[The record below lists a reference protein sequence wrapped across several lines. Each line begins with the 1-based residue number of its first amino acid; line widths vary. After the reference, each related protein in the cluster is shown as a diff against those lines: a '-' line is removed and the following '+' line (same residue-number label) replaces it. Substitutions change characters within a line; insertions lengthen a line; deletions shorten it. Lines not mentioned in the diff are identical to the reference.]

1 MKREDLD
8 ALHYITPIAN
18 VLSILTH
25 GIMSHK
31 RAATLPHQ
39 SIAMAEIQ
47 DRRRQV
53 VIPNARPLH
62 EYVNLYLCARNPMM
76 YKRRTEH
83 RSICVLRISPDVLA
97 LPGVVLADQNASS
110 DYVRF
115 FPSPAGLAR
124 IDRELVFAERWT
136 HPDDLIE
143 QFRHRSIC
151 VLRISPGVLDLP
163 GVVIADQN
171 ASSDYVRFS
180 PSPGGLARI
189 DHDLLFA
196 EWWTHPGDPIEQF
209 RHQSIKCAEVLV
221 PNRVEASYITGAY
234 RSGLEGQEILS
245 TVVPGLAATV
255 YGHMFFR

>member
-1 MKREDLD
+1 MRKEDLEE
-8 ALHYITPIAN
+8 LHYITPIAN

-25 GIMSHK
+25 GIMSHR
-31 RAATLPHQ
+31 RAAQLPHQ

-53 VIPNARPLH
+53 VVPKARPLH

-76 YKRRTEH
+76 YRR
-83 RSICVLRISPDVLA
+83 
-97 LPGVVLADQNASS
+97 Q
-110 DYVRF
+110 
-115 FPSPAGLAR
+115 
-124 IDRELVFAERWT
+124 AE
-136 HPDDLIE
+136 
-143 QFRHRSIC
+143 HRSIC

-180 PSPGGLARI
+180 SSPGGLTRI
-189 DHDLLFA
+189 DRDLVFA

-209 RHQSIKCAEVLV
+209 RHRSIKCAEVLV
-221 PNRVEASYITGAY
+221 PDRVDASYITGAY
-234 RSGLEGQEILS
+234 ISGSEGQEALS

-255 YGHMFFR
+255 HGHMFFR